1 MGAGPPGA
9 PVTEAPARARA
20 AGPTEAASPDG
31 AAAPAGTLLLAVD
44 IGNTNVAFGVFRGA
58 ELIGGWRLAT
68 DPQRTV
74 DEYAASLLTL
84 LPARGLD
91 LAALNGV
98 AIGSSVPR
106 LQDTFSEI
114 ARRYIGCEPVIV
126 NGMTPGVRIKID
138 NPREAGPDRVA
149 NATAARALYGAPAI
163 VVDFGTATNFD
174 VVSPEGDYIG
184 GAIAPGI
191 EVAAEAIFRRGARLF
206 TVALNAPERA
216 IGRNTVGALQS
227 GIVFGYVGLVEGIV
241 ARIQAELGGGA
252 HVIGTGGLA
261 DRVARETTV
270 IETVDH
276 HLTLVGLRL
285 IYELN
290 NTPSSLDTGG

>member
-1 MGAGPPGA
+1 M
-9 PVTEAPARARA
+9 
-20 AGPTEAASPDG
+20 
-31 AAAPAGTLLLAVD
+31 LLAVD

-58 ELIGGWRLAT
+58 ELVGTWRMAT
-68 DPQRTV
+68 DPQRTA
-74 DEYAASLLTL
+74 DEYAAALLTL

-91 LAALNGV
+91 LPALDGV

-106 LQDTFSEI
+106 VQDTFSEI
-114 ARRYIGCEPVIV
+114 ARRYIGCEPVLV

-138 NPREAGPDRVA
+138 NPGEAGPDRVA

-191 EVAAEAIFRRGARLF
+191 EVAAEAVFRRGARLF
-206 TVALNAPERA
+206 TVPLTAPERA
-216 IGRNTVGALQS
+216 IGHNTVGALQS

-252 HVIGTGGLA
+252 RVIATGGLA
-261 DRVARETTV
+261 ERVARETRV

-290 NTPSSLDTGG
+290 DTPSSLDTGG